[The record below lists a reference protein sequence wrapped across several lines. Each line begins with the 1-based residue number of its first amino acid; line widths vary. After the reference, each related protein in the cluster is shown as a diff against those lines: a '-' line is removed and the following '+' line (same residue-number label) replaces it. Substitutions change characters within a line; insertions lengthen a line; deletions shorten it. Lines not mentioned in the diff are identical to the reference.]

1 MREFRHFEDRHAR
14 RRSARM
20 PRARTAML
28 AVLLCLA
35 PRAAGGEAP
44 SWTPLLQL
52 RWALKAP
59 VLDSAPNS
67 KDLQLRRN
75 SVQDGIAGLSRL
87 PDLREALLLQEWRD
101 DDADGQVAAIDQ
113 AARLELTRR
122 FEQALHGVLRQ
133 GDPASRIAAASM
145 VSDMPA
151 PIRSNGIRGWTFR
164 DVTADLADLV
174 RGTDPLVQAAAAKAL
189 GAINADPA
197 VAVPALAELLKSEHA
212 VLRRAAAEGLAGL
225 IGVAAQTIHR
235 PNGYADPAS
244 RTQVFQVGRAI
255 LPVIGGGLADPDPQ
269 VRRLCIE
276 AIQRTAD
283 ALVRIVGD
291 PPAGYITVE
300 ADAYRA
306 EVAKQYTELWPLA
319 CDLKD
324 QTAGLTN
331 ALSDPVAEVRL
342 QAHHALEDMGR
353 AWLRLEA
360 GGGCGPS
367 APRLADGLT
376 TSNPKDGSEEKTSAE
391 SPESKQ
397 PLLDRL
403 HAALPAI
410 ATGVAD
416 PNVGARRAAID
427 ALETLGTEASP
438 AVPALVGALGDPDLF
453 VRWSAIRAL
462 GRMGHDEMTK
472 IVPGLVGSLSDSD
485 LDVRVAAARTL
496 GQFGSAAQE
505 AVPALTKA
513 ASTGDTDMRLAAIQ
527 ALEGIGSD
535 AQPSLPTLVASL
547 QDPDARVRQATA
559 RLMGKLGPA
568 AMEQK
573 DALKTALA
581 DRDADVRKAAGDAL
595 LRILHASASPPPFV
609 VGEATVPLEVPGNN
623 AVAGQTPGISAASG
637 PDLLSVNWQD
647 NLFAKSPDP
656 AAPACALASPANLPS
671 ATGPVLTAANDSG
684 PTLTAKETAK
694 ESSPVVPASVWQ
706 AASLPPGPALVS
718 QTRLTQASLLRPT
731 PNVTAVPQ
739 PPPAPA
745 AISPAIAQQAAVFV
759 PVASDPPAALLM
771 PPIVVYTP
779 PPQYRAHGPHPPGT
793 VIART
798 ER

>member
-1 MREFRHFEDRHAR
+1 MREFRHFKHRHAR
-14 RRSARM
+14 RRIARM
-20 PRARTAML
+20 PRARVAML
-28 AVLLCLA
+28 AVVLCLTS
-35 PRAAGGEAP
+35 RAAAGEAP
-44 SWTPLLQL
+44 AWTPLLQL
-52 RWALKAP
+52 RWALKTP
-59 VLDSAPNS
+59 VLDTTPDS

-75 SVQDGIAGLSRL
+75 SVQEGIAGLSRL

-113 AARLELTRR
+113 GARLELTRR
-122 FEQALHGVLRQ
+122 FEQALHSVLRQ

-145 VSDMPA
+145 ISDMPA

-164 DVTADLADLV
+164 DCTADLADLV
-174 RGTDPLVQAAAAKAL
+174 RGTEPLVQAAAAKAL
-189 GAINADPA
+189 SAINADPA
-197 VAVPALAELLKSEHA
+197 VAVPALAELMKSEDA

-235 PNGYADPAS
+235 PNGSADPAT

-255 LPVIGGGLADPDPQ
+255 LPVIGGALADPDPQ

-291 PPAGYITVE
+291 PPTGYNTVE

-353 AWLRLEA
+353 AWLRLESRA
-360 GGGCGPS
+360 GCTPA
-367 APRLADGLT
+367 APQPADALT
-376 TSNPKDGSEEKTSAE
+376 TSNSKDGNSEKPLLE

-513 ASTGDTDMRLAAIQ
+513 ASAGDTDMRLAAIQ

-535 AQPSLPTLVASL
+535 AQSSLPTLAASL
-547 QDPDARVRQATA
+547 QAPDARVRQATA

-568 AMEQK
+568 ALEQK
-573 DALKTALA
+573 DVLKTALA

-595 LRILHASASPPPFV
+595 LRILNASASPPPFV
-609 VGEATVPLEVPGNN
+609 VGEATVPSEVPRNDSVAEKTTP
-623 AVAGQTPGISAASG
+623 AVGG
-637 PDLLSVNWQD
+637 PDLFTVSWQD
-647 NLFAKSPDP
+647 NLFAKSPEPALSTFTLEVPADP
-656 AAPACALASPANLPS
+656 AP
-671 ATGPVLTAANDSG
+671 ATGPVLTATNDSG
-684 PTLTAKETAK
+684 PTLPAKETAK

-731 PNVTAVPQ
+731 PNVMAAPE
-739 PPPAPA
+739 PSSAPA
-745 AISPAIAQQAAVFV
+745 AISPAIAQQAAVV
-759 PVASDPPAALLM
+759 LPVANSPPAAVLM
-771 PPIVVYTP
+771 PPMVVYTP
-779 PPQYRAHGPHPPGT
+779 PPYRAPGPPPPGT

-798 ER
+798 SER